1 MQRSSHRYNLIL
13 KARQFGFTT
22 LYCIDL
28 LDEALWVPGT
38 TCAIIGHERE
48 SLDKIFEIIKRA
60 HANLPEMLRPQT
72 KTDTIRALQ
81 FTTMYTGTPL
91 DSGIY
96 VALKLRSGTVQ
107 RLHITESAYIKNRQ
121 ELIAG
126 SKQAVPITGSISE
139 ETTGN
144 GFNEF
149 YDSYMRA
156 SQNPAPA
163 EHEYKSYFYPWYLE
177 KQYTLDGLLAEP
189 TATELSLKAQGVTD
203 GQLLWRRW
211 KMKDLMTS
219 QEGIGLT
226 GDQLF
231 KQEYPSTVA
240 EAFQSGIG
248 AVFNNDLIDRI
259 VQLPPLTAQQALEAI
274 EPPGSNGD
282 YLPEKI
288 ENIERV
294 KALNALGVKFWKL
307 PEVDVEYVV
316 GGDPSDGVEGDNG
329 VLCVMRKD
337 NAEQVAEFVG
347 NVRPDELAQVAAML
361 GYLYNEAYVGIEN
374 NMIAC
379 VLFLSKIYSRYHYE
393 SKVDQKTQTRTKTL
407 GWNTNSITRDL
418 LIDEFIIRFEE
429 STTTIRSGRV
439 ISEMKTFIKNN
450 KGKREHAPG
459 KTDDALF
466 AYMIAIQMIRA
477 FRSKAKVYTKNYV

>member
-1 MQRSSHRYNLIL
+1 M
-13 KARQFGFTT
+13 
-22 LYCIDL
+22 
-28 LDEALWVPGT
+28 
-38 TCAIIGHERE
+38 IGHERE

-60 HANLPEMLRPQT
+60 HNNLPEMLRPQT

-81 FTTMYTGTPL
+81 FTTMYTGAPL

-107 RLHITESAYIKNRQ
+107 RLHITESAYIENRQ

-149 YDSYMRA
+149 YDTYMRA
-156 SQNPAPA
+156 HDNPSPS
-163 EHEYKSYFYPWYLE
+163 EYEYKSYFYPWYLE
-177 KQYTLDGLLAEP
+177 KQYSLDGTLSEP
-189 TATELSLKAQGVTD
+189 TTTEIHLKTLGVTD

-231 KQEYPSTVA
+231 KQEYPSSIA
-240 EAFQSGIG
+240 EAFQSGVG
-248 AVFNNDLIDRI
+248 AVFNHEKIDA
-259 VQLPPLTAQQALEAI
+259 VVLTPPMTAPQAIEAI
-274 EPPGSNGD
+274 TPPGSSTD
-282 YLPEKI
+282 FLPETI

-294 KALNALGVKFWKL
+294 KALNALGVKFWQL
-307 PEVDVEYVV
+307 SQPDVEYVI
-316 GGDPSDGVEGDNG
+316 GGDPSDGVGGDNG
-329 VLCVMRKD
+329 VLTVLRKD

-347 NVRPDELAQVAAML
+347 NVRPDELAQVAATL
-361 GYLYNEAYVGIEN
+361 GYLYNEAYIGIEN

-379 VLFLSKIYSRYHYE
+379 VLFLSKIYTRYHYE
-393 SKVDQKTQTRTKTL
+393 SKVDQKTQARTKTL

-418 LIDEFIIRFEE
+418 LIDDFLIRFEE
-429 STTTIRSGRV
+429 STTTIRSAKV
-439 ISEMKTFIKNN
+439 IAEMKTFIRNT
-450 KGKREHAPG
+450 KGKREHATG

-466 AYMIAIQMIRA
+466 AYMIAVQMIRA
-477 FRSKAKVYTKNYV
+477 FRSKAKVYTKNYL